1 MTHNKILFIGT
12 QNILLYSS
20 SIKNTLIN
28 LGFNVTEPEY
38 LKFKDQNAI
47 QKRFCR
53 KKFLNDFFHRQNIAY
68 IDAAKKIKPNYVF
81 VLNNSRMTTDFL
93 QYCNQNKIPL
103 IMYCIDSIRWCDK
116 ALEHMHY
123 YDEIFSYEPS
133 DTQIEFKPN
142 KSVKFLPLGFDS
154 NIYKPNNNIINKEY
168 DLCFVGRLDKHR
180 LNTLESVAKYAWEN
194 HLKFIVYTSIQL
206 FHIPNIWLAPKLLV
220 RRLKYKYKYPH
231 LMKYIINKPILGKEL
246 SDLYNKSKICLNI
259 HVATHA
265 GMHTG
270 PNPRTFE
277 LLGCKCF
284 EIIDEGHLDKTLLLN
299 NKHLVEFTSSQDLI
313 SKIDYYLKNDSKRNA
328 ISQSG
333 FLFSQKNY
341 TIDILIK
348 NALKD
353 INLL

>member
-1 MTHNKILFIGT
+1 MCKKILYIGT
-12 QNILLYSS
+12 TGILLYST
-20 SIKNTLIN
+20 SIKNCFIR
-28 LGFNVTEPEY
+28 LGFDIVEPVY
-38 LKFKDQNAI
+38 LKFKDQNSF
-47 QKRFCR
+47 QKLFFR
-53 KKFLNDFFHRQNIAY
+53 KKFLTNFFHRQNLLY
-68 IDAAKKIKPNYVF
+68 IDAAEKFKPDYVF
-81 VLNNSRMTTDFL
+81 VINNSRMNTEFL
-93 QYCNQNKIPL
+93 QYCNQNNIPL

-142 KSVKFLPLGFDS
+142 KFVKFLPLGFDS
-154 NIYKPNNNIINKEY
+154 NIYKPNKNIINKEY

-180 LNTLESVAKYAWEN
+180 LNTLESVAKYAWKN

-277 LLGCKCF
+277 LLGCQCF
-284 EIIDEGHLDKTLLLN
+284 EIIDEGHINKTLLKN
-299 NKHLVEFTSSQDLI
+299 SQDLVEFNSPKDLI
-313 SKIDYYLKNDSKRNA
+313 KKIDFYLNNHNIRQNIANNGYKKA
-328 ISQSG
+328 
-333 FLFSQKNY
+333 KENY
-341 TIDILIK
+341 ELLNLIK
-348 NALKD
+348 KIIKTFN
-353 INLL
+353 